1 MLRAAV
7 RPRPREDP
15 HLTAVLL
22 LYALTLFVG
31 AALLFVMQPMVGKM
45 ILPLLGGTPAVWN
58 TCLVFFQAALL
69 GGYAYAHASSAR
81 LAPSRQALLHVGV
94 LALPLVVLPP
104 VVSPGLLRD
113 AETHPVLAALTLLT
127 VGIGLPFLVVSA
139 TAPLLQQWFTQTGHR
154 AARDPYFLYAASN
167 AGSMLALLGYP
178 TLVEPRLPLQ
188 GPGWLTQSALW
199 SLGYGALAVLIVACA
214 LTLRGR
220 TPGDAPPTGETVET
234 VLPPP
239 GRGRRLRWIA
249 LAFVPSSLL
258 LGATTY
264 ITTDLAAVPLLW
276 ILPLAIYLLTFI
288 LAFGRWPRALHRVVV
303 ALTLPLVLVVVFLMV
318 SGVLERMWV
327 TVLWHLALLFVV
339 ALAAHGALA
348 MDRPE
353 PQHLTRFYLLISVG
367 GVLGGAFN
375 ALVAPLVFPALI
387 EYPLAMVLAGMLLAP
402 RGAAARGPRATWT
415 LALTLLAPAAALLFY
430 SELATLRLDFAFVNR
445 ALDWIGADR
454 PSWLYPTERWLNK
467 ALTFAP
473 PLVVVWLLRRQP
485 LHLGAALAGVLLAAG
500 FVDARQSEQIHQDR
514 SFFGVLRVSRDRDE
528 RGYTELRHGTTLH
541 GRQSREPARR
551 REPLAYYQRNG
562 PIGQLFAE
570 LERRPG
576 GLRIAVIGLGIGTLA
591 AYARPGDQAT
601 FYEIDRLVRDVAF
614 DPRYFTYTGD
624 ARDRGVSLRTELGD
638 ARIRLDAV
646 RRERPGERYDVM
658 LVDAFTSDAIPVHLL
673 TREALR
679 LYFDMLAPRGILAL
693 HISNRYLRLEPVVA
707 NLAEERGYA
716 RLLQHGDTGQVRGGT
731 EATWALLARRPT
743 DFGELASDWR
753 WTIARLEPEPRVGA
767 WTDDFHNLLAIFKW

>member
-1 MLRAAV
+1 
-7 RPRPREDP
+7 
-15 HLTAVLL
+15 
-22 LYALTLFVG
+22 
-31 AALLFVMQPMVGKM
+31 
-45 ILPLLGGTPAVWN
+45 
-58 TCLVFFQAALL
+58 
-69 GGYAYAHASSAR
+69 
-81 LAPSRQALLHVGV
+81 
-94 LALPLVVLPP
+94 
-104 VVSPGLLRD
+104 
-113 AETHPVLAALTLLT
+113 
-127 VGIGLPFLVVSA
+127 
-139 TAPLLQQWFTQTGHR
+139 
-154 AARDPYFLYAASN
+154 
-167 AGSMLALLGYP
+167 
-178 TLVEPRLPLQ
+178 
-188 GPGWLTQSALW
+188 
-199 SLGYGALAVLIVACA
+199 
-214 LTLRGR
+214 
-220 TPGDAPPTGETVET
+220 
-234 VLPPP
+234 
-239 GRGRRLRWIA
+239 
-249 LAFVPSSLL
+249 
-258 LGATTY
+258 
-264 ITTDLAAVPLLW
+264 
-276 ILPLAIYLLTFI
+276 
-288 LAFGRWPRALHRVVV
+288 
-303 ALTLPLVLVVVFLMV
+303 
-318 SGVLERMWV
+318 
-327 TVLWHLALLFVV
+327 
-339 ALAAHGALA
+339 
-348 MDRPE
+348 
-353 PQHLTRFYLLISVG
+353 
-367 GVLGGAFN
+367 
-375 ALVAPLVFPALI
+375 
-387 EYPLAMVLAGMLLAP
+387 
-402 RGAAARGPRATWT
+402 
-415 LALTLLAPAAALLFY
+415 
-430 SELATLRLDFAFVNR
+430 
-445 ALDWIGADR
+445 
-454 PSWLYPTERWLNK
+454 
-467 ALTFAP
+467 
-473 PLVVVWLLRRQP
+473 
-485 LHLGAALAGVLLAAG
+485 
-500 FVDARQSEQIHQDR
+500 VDARQSEQIHQDR

-731 EATWALLARRPT
+731 EATWALLARRTT